1 MNSDQRWE
9 QLVCVLDELDKL
21 KKAIELIANGVDHK
35 STDPEAACPQTKN
48 GQEKGHE
55 NNLDLVVKQS
65 EEFKEQSL
73 ELLRRELEPTFR
85 EKYAEAVKDLNAAL
99 SVAVQKNRV
108 VMDIFNSAQRLFGQ
122 NQNVIKL
129 ITWKELLPDPN
140 PESKMLAFK
149 SSLHQE
155 GHISIDEKKQA

>member
-1 MNSDQRWE
+1 MKSDQTWQR
-9 QLVCVLDELDKL
+9 LVNVLGELDKL
-21 KKAIELIANGVDHK
+21 KKALELIANGVDHK
-35 STDPEAACPQTKN
+35 STDPGACPQIKN
-48 GQEKGHE
+48 GQENEHE

-85 EKYAEAVKDLNAAL
+85 EKYAEAVRDLNAAL

-108 VMDIFNSAQRLFGQ
+108 VIDIFNSAQRLFGQ

-129 ITWKELLPDPN
+129 ITCKELLPDPN
-140 PESKMLAFK
+140 PESKLLAA
-149 SSLHQE
+149 SCSGEQTP
-155 GHISIDEKKQA
+155 

>member
-1 MNSDQRWE
+1 MNSDQRRE

-35 STDPEAACPQTKN
+35 MTKPGACPQTKN
-48 GQEKGHE
+48 WQENGHE

-85 EKYAEAVKDLNAAL
+85 EKYAEAVRDLNAAL

-108 VMDIFNSAQRLFGQ
+108 VIDIFNSAQRLFGQ

-129 ITWKELLPDPN
+129 VTWKELLPDPN
-140 PESKMLAFK
+140 PESKLLAFK

>member
-1 MNSDQRWE
+1 MKSDQRWQ
-9 QLVCVLDELDKL
+9 QLVTVLDELDKL

-35 STDPEAACPQTKN
+35 LTDPGACPQIKN
-48 GQEKGHE
+48 GQEKEHE

-65 EEFKEQSL
+65 EELKEQSL

-85 EKYAEAVKDLNAAL
+85 EKHEEAVRDLNAAL
-99 SVAVQKNRV
+99 SVAFQKNRV
-108 VMDIFNSAQRLFGQ
+108 IIDIFSSAQRLFGQ

-129 ITWKELLPDPN
+129 VTWKELLPDPN
-140 PESKMLAFK
+140 PESKLLAFK

-155 GHISIDEKKQA
+155 GHISIDKKKHA

>member
-1 MNSDQRWE
+1 MKSDQTWQ
-9 QLVCVLDELDKL
+9 QLVNVLGELDKL
-21 KKAIELIANGVDHK
+21 KKALELIANGVDHK
-35 STDPEAACPQTKN
+35 LTDPGAGPQIKN
-48 GQEKGHE
+48 GQENEHE

-85 EKYAEAVKDLNAAL
+85 EKYAEAVRDLNTTL
-99 SVAVQKNRV
+99 SVAVQKNQIV
-108 VMDIFNSAQRLFGQ
+108 LDIFNSAQRLFGQ

-129 ITWKELLPDPN
+129 VTWKELLPDPN
-140 PESKMLAFK
+140 PESKLLALK